1 MTAGDAQSKPRKV
14 TTATRGEAGQ
24 DKDGDREQHR
34 REALNALI
42 GEQVLHALGDP
53 GELHRMQVFQ
63 LWEGHYR
70 VNVLRR
76 VDAVS
81 SEIVH
86 SYFLVADGDG
96 KVVASTPE
104 ITKRY

>member
-1 MTAGDAQSKPRKV
+1 MTAGDAQSRPRRV
-14 TTATRGEAGQ
+14 TPPTKEQAEQA
-24 DKDGDREQHR
+24 KDRDREQHR
-34 REALNALI
+34 RETLNALI
-42 GEQVLHALGDP
+42 GEQVLHALGEP
-53 GELHRMQVFQ
+53 GDLHRAQVRP

-81 SEIVH
+81 FKIVH

-96 KVVASTPE
+96 NIVASTPG
-104 ITKRY
+104 ITRR